1 MARRTR
7 ALAPWLA
14 LLPMAVTVAVAYV
27 GATLWT
33 LRVSLSSS
41 RTFPTHDFVGLEQYR
56 RLFDNDRWLNA
67 LNNLALYGT
76 LVIAGALLVGT
87 LLAVLIDRGVR
98 AEGALRTVF
107 LYPYALSFV
116 ATGLIWQWLLN
127 PASGLQQVVRGL
139 GFEGFE
145 FDWIVDPERAIFT
158 VAIAGTWQS
167 AGLVMALVLAALRGV
182 DDELWKA
189 ARVEGIP
196 TWRVYVSIVL
206 PSIAP
211 ALATAF
217 VLLFTA
223 AIKVFDT
230 VVAMT
235 QGGPGIASDVPA
247 KFIMDH
253 LFARA
258 NIALASAGAIV
269 LLCTGLALAAPWWYW
284 RSRQAAAGARG

>member
-14 LLPMAVTVAVAYV
+14 LLPMALTVVVAYV

-56 RLFDNDRWLNA
+56 RLFDNDRWLHA
-67 LNNLALYGT
+67 LGNLALYGT
-76 LVIAGALLVGT
+76 LVIAGALLLGT

-145 FDWIVDPERAIFT
+145 FDWIVDPDRAIFT

-196 TWRVYVSIVL
+196 TWRVYASIVL

-284 RSRQAAAGARG
+284 RSRQAAAGARR

>member
-14 LLPMAVTVAVAYV
+14 LLPMAITVAVAYV

-56 RLFDNDRWLNA
+56 RLFDNERWLHA

-98 AEGALRTVF
+98 AEGAMRTVF

-139 GFEGFE
+139 GFDGFE
-145 FDWIVDPERAIFT
+145 FDWIVDPERALFT

-189 ARVEGIP
+189 ARIEGIP

-206 PSIAP
+206 PSVAP

-284 RSRQAAAGARG
+284 RSRQAAAGARA

>member
-14 LLPMAVTVAVAYV
+14 LLPMALTVAVAYV

-56 RLFDNDRWLNA
+56 RLFDNDRWLHA

>member
-14 LLPMAVTVAVAYV
+14 LLPMAITVAVAYV

-56 RLFDNDRWLNA
+56 RLFDNERWLHA

-145 FDWIVDPERAIFT
+145 FDWIVDPDRAIFT

-196 TWRVYVSIVL
+196 TRRVYVSIVL

-284 RSRQAAAGARG
+284 RSRQAAAGARA

>member
-14 LLPMAVTVAVAYV
+14 LLPMALTVAVAYV

-56 RLFDNDRWLNA
+56 RLFDNDRWLHA

-145 FDWIVDPERAIFT
+145 FDWIVDPDRAIFT